1 MTSLRS
7 VLKRDGRE
15 VPFDK
20 TKIADAIF
28 RAAQVAGGES
38 RSESEEL
45 TEAVVLFL
53 ERDFKEDP
61 PPIEAIQDLVERV
74 LIETGHAATAKAYI
88 LYRERRTRIRNSLK
102 VRKPAPL
109 DDASHVKVSP
119 GTRDEIAIWD
129 PEKIVLALEIEA
141 QLEPEIA
148 REIAHAVEQKIL
160 AAGMQ
165 QVTTLLI
172 REMVDIELLLRGL
185 SASLEKQSLFGMPK
199 FDLDQ
204 LLFQR
209 QKSNHKVVTNNPEA
223 LNLAIAERL
232 LRQYALDEVFDKEV
246 ARAHLAGVIHIHDL
260 GYPARIYLANHSLE
274 FLKKFGL
281 ALETIDVASAPAKY
295 PDTLTSQLFTFLG
308 SMQSYAAGPQGID
321 YLNILFAPLLDELD
335 DEAIYQEAQRLIFD
349 GAQHASSRGGQ
360 TLCAELNIYPD
371 VPQWLQGLP
380 AIGKGGKPTGKSY
393 GDYARTAGKF
403 GSALLDVWERGDEY
417 GGLFCFPKCNFHL
430 SSSCFEDRP
439 SSDLLAK
446 AARVAATNGIP
457 VFVFDRSD
465 APSLG
470 VPLRTEWSSG
480 LPLESL
486 RGGVIQSVT
495 INLPQAAYRAGSWDE
510 LWREVEKALG
520 LAVKA
525 LQQKRRLVGRLSA
538 TSRLPLW
545 QLGRTVRDGKPYL
558 DLENAG
564 CAIGLIGLNECMAFV
579 TESHLHQSEIC
590 LDLAVKLLQRIR
602 KRLQEFSVETGLKF
616 FLEESPAENAARR
629 LAKVDLNQFEIA
641 DIFVRGDAGADTA
654 RYTNG
659 IKVRPEAAISYKERL
674 QIEGRLHPFIDLHAL
689 SQIYVGEPGPSPDE
703 ILNTLKYAWE
713 RTGVSQLAFT
723 PSFTFCHDCRATR
736 RGQHE
741 LCTVCQSANTTGLTR
756 IADYFCR
763 TTEWNRSKLDEFRRR
778 HLLSELK

>member
-1 MTSLRS
+1 MTSFRS

-20 TKIADAIF
+20 TKIADAIYK
-28 RAAQVAGGES
+28 AAQVAGGET
-38 RSESEEL
+38 RNEADEL
-45 TEAVVLFL
+45 TEAVVMFL
-53 ERDFKEDP
+53 EREFHENP
-61 PPIEAIQDLVERV
+61 PPIEAIQDMVEQV

-88 LYRERRTRIRNSLK
+88 LYRERRTQIRNSLR

-109 DDASHVKVSP
+109 DDASQVKVSP
-119 GTRDEIAIWD
+119 GTRNEIASWD

-141 QLEPEIA
+141 ELEPEIA

-160 AAGMQ
+160 TAGMQ

-172 REMVDIELLLRGL
+172 REMVDIELLVRGL
-185 SASLEKQSLFGMPK
+185 SASLEKQKLFGMSK
-199 FDLDQ
+199 FDIEE

-223 LNLAIAERL
+223 VNLAVAERL

-246 ARAHLAGVIHIHDL
+246 SRAHLSGLIHIHDL

-281 ALETIDVASAPAKY
+281 ALETIDVASAPARH

-308 SMQSYAAGPQGID
+308 SMQSYAAGPQGVD
-321 YLNILFAPLLDELD
+321 YLNILYAPLLEDLD
-335 DEAIYQEAQRLIFD
+335 DKAIYQEAQRLIFD

-360 TLCAELNIYPD
+360 TLCAELNIYTG
-371 VPQWLQGLP
+371 VPPWLQGHP
-380 AIGKGGKPTGKSY
+380 AIGKGGKPTGKNY
-393 GDYARTAGKF
+393 GDYVDTARKF
-403 GSALLDVWERGDEY
+403 AHALLDVWEKGDEH
-417 GGLFCFPKCNFHL
+417 GGLFCFPKCNVHL
-430 SSSCFEDRP
+430 SADCFEEGQ
-439 SSDLLAK
+439 SSDVLAK
-446 AARVAATNGIP
+446 AAQVAATNGIP
-457 VFVFDRSD
+457 VFVFDRKET
-465 APSLG
+465 PSLG
-470 VPLRTEWSSG
+470 VPLRAECG
-480 LPLESL
+480 KDLPLESW

-495 INLPQAAYRAGSWDE
+495 INLPQAAYRGGSWE
-510 LWREVEKALG
+510 ALWREVERALG

-525 LQQKRRLVGRLSA
+525 HQQKRRLIGRLSA

-545 QLGRTVRDGKPYL
+545 QLGRTVRDGRPYL

-564 CAIGLIGLNECMAFV
+564 CAIGLIGLNECMVYV
-579 TESHLHQSEIC
+579 TESHLHQNEVC
-590 LDLAVKLLQRIR
+590 LDLAVKLLRRIQE
-602 KRLQEFSVETGLKF
+602 RLSEFSRETGLKF
-616 FLEESPAENAARR
+616 FLEESPAENATRR

-659 IKVRPEAAISYKERL
+659 IKVRPEAAISYRERL
-674 QIEGRLHPFIDLHAL
+674 QIEGSLHPFIDLHAL
-689 SQIYVGEPGPSPDE
+689 SQIYVGEPGPSTSD
-703 ILNTLKYAWE
+703 ILNALKYAWGQ
-713 RTGVSQLAFT
+713 TGISQLAFT

-741 LCTVCQSANTTGLTR
+741 LCTVCRSANITGITR

-778 HLLSELK
+778 HLLSEFK